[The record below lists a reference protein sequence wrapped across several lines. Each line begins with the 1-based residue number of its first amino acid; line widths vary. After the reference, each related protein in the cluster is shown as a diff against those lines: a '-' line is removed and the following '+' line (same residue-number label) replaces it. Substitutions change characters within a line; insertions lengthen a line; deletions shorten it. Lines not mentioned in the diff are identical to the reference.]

1 MVAEVWNLPHAGC
14 SLGSREPG
22 RLGVEEC
29 SGQNCALGVHLV
41 PFHLL
46 RVGICLPLLGSFQ
59 VIMCCPQPSARS
71 FLQCDLGCGVVSSLT
86 HSSVSP
92 Q

>member
-22 RLGVEEC
+22 RLGAEEC
-29 SGQNCALGVHLV
+29 SGQNGALGVHLL

-46 RVGICLPLLGSFQ
+46 RVGICLPLLGSSQ
-59 VIMCCPQPSARS
+59 VIVCCPQPSARS
-71 FLQCDLGCGVVSSLT
+71 FLQCDLLGVVSSPL
-86 HSSVSP
+86 
-92 Q
+92 